1 MGFKDRLR
9 EKRVEANLTQ
19 AALAEKVSVTARTIQ
34 NYELGSR
41 KPTKYEVV
49 KKIAEALNTTPEY
62 LLGNSGMLVLAAQ
75 EQGGAKAA
83 REIDELVSEVSGM
96 FAGAVSVKTRWTA
109 RCRLSPE
116 PTGLQKKRTR
126 STRRKSTG
134 KIRRK
139 SKSGFWYRLFD
150 IMVIPEGRWRDE
162 RRTTIKSRQ
171 RSRPTLRH
179 KRSFPDCKRAGYQRH
194 GRLRKSRITQGY
206 VLHRQKKPLHLSQ

>member
-1 MGFKDRLR
+1 MFTSMELTKVLFVFAENFRKRCLMGFKDRLR

-126 STRRKSTG
+126 STRRK
-134 KIRRK
+134 
-139 SKSGFWYRLFD
+139 
-150 IMVIPEGRWRDE
+150 VPERTDGRV
-162 RRTTIKSRQ
+162 S
-171 RSRPTLRH
+171 P
-179 KRSFPDCKRAGYQRH
+179 
-194 GRLRKSRITQGY
+194 
-206 VLHRQKKPLHLSQ
+206 VLVQAV

>member
-75 EQGGAKAA
+75 EQGGASISPRRRRPLRRA
-83 REIDELVSEVSGM
+83 RRQDDTACRRH
-96 FAGAVSVKTRWTA
+96 AGPWSA
-109 RCRLSPE
+109 R
-116 PTGLQKKRTR
+116 LQ
-126 STRRKSTG
+126 
-134 KIRRK
+134 
-139 SKSGFWYRLFD
+139 
-150 IMVIPEGRWRDE
+150 
-162 RRTTIKSRQ
+162 
-171 RSRPTLRH
+171 
-179 KRSFPDCKRAGYQRH
+179 
-194 GRLRKSRITQGY
+194 
-206 VLHRQKKPLHLSQ
+206 

>member
-1 MGFKDRLR
+1 MELTKVLFVFAENFRKRCLMGFKDRLR

-49 KKIAEALNTTPEY
+49 KKIAEVLNTTPEY

-96 FAGAVSVKTRWTA
+96 FAGGSLSEDALDGAMQALTRAYWIA
-109 RCRLSPE
+109 KE
-116 PTGLQKKRTR
+116 
-126 STRRKSTG
+126 
-134 KIRRK
+134 
-139 SKSGFWYRLFD
+139 
-150 IMVIPEGRWRDE
+150 M
-162 RRTTIKSRQ
+162 
-171 RSRPTLRH
+171 LR
-179 KRSFPDCKRAGYQRH
+179 FM
-194 GRLRKSRITQGY
+194 
-206 VLHRQKKPLHLSQ
+206 

>member
-83 REIDELVSEVSGM
+83 REIDEPVCLQE
-96 FAGAVSVKTRWTA
+96 AVSVKTRWTA

-116 PTGLQKKRTR
+116 PTGLQRKRTR
-126 STRRKSTG
+126 STRQKSTG
-134 KIRRK
+134 KSRRK

-162 RRTTIKSRQ
+162 RRTTIKSR
-171 RSRPTLRH
+171 
-179 KRSFPDCKRAGYQRH
+179 
-194 GRLRKSRITQGY
+194 
-206 VLHRQKKPLHLSQ
+206 

>member
-75 EQGGAKAA
+75 EQSGAKAA

-96 FAGAVSVKTRWTA
+96 FAGGS
-109 RCRLSPE
+109 LSE
-116 PTGLQKKRTR
+116 DALDGADAGSHQSL
-126 STRRKSTG
+126 
-134 KIRRK
+134 
-139 SKSGFWYRLFD
+139 L
-150 IMVIPEGRWRDE
+150 
-162 RRTTIKSRQ
+162 
-171 RSRPTLRH
+171 
-179 KRSFPDCKRAGYQRH
+179 DCKRKEQEVHAEKVPERTD
-194 GRLRKSRITQGY
+194 GRVSPVFGTGCLI
-206 VLHRQKKPLHLSQ
+206 

>member
-96 FAGAVSVKTRWTA
+96 FAGGSLSDIFA
-109 RCRLSPE
+109 RNL
-116 PTGLQKKRTR
+116 KR
-126 STRRKSTG
+126 
-134 KIRRK
+134 
-139 SKSGFWYRLFD
+139 
-150 IMVIPEGRWRDE
+150 
-162 RRTTIKSRQ
+162 
-171 RSRPTLRH
+171 
-179 KRSFPDCKRAGYQRH
+179 
-194 GRLRKSRITQGY
+194 
-206 VLHRQKKPLHLSQ
+206 

>member
-96 FAGAVSVKTRWTA
+96 FAGGS
-109 RCRLSPE
+109 LSE
-116 PTGLQKKRTR
+116 DAAG
-126 STRRKSTG
+126 RRDAGSHQ
-134 KIRRK
+134 
-139 SKSGFWYRLFD
+139 SL
-150 IMVIPEGRWRDE
+150 
-162 RRTTIKSRQ
+162 
-171 RSRPTLRH
+171 L
-179 KRSFPDCKRAGYQRH
+179 DCKRKNKKYTPKKY
-194 GRLRKSRITQGY
+194 RKEQTEE
-206 VLHRQKKPLHLSQ
+206 

>member
-9 EKRVEANLTQ
+9 EKRAEVNLTQ

-96 FAGAVSVKTRWTA
+96 FAGGSLSEDALDGAMQALTRAYWIA
-109 RCRLSPE
+109 KE
-116 PTGLQKKRTR
+116 KNKKYTPKKY
-126 STRRKSTG
+126 RKEQT
-134 KIRRK
+134 
-139 SKSGFWYRLFD
+139 
-150 IMVIPEGRWRDE
+150 EE
-162 RRTTIKSRQ
+162 
-171 RSRPTLRH
+171 
-179 KRSFPDCKRAGYQRH
+179 
-194 GRLRKSRITQGY
+194 
-206 VLHRQKKPLHLSQ
+206 